1 MSPAAPSK
9 VSSLIQKAYSLHQ
22 QGKIDKAEKHYRKAL
37 KQEPENFDALQG
49 LGAIALHN
57 KRYPQAITYLE
68 SAHDIMP
75 DEPGLLTN
83 LGLAYKH
90 DNNNTK
96 AEEHRLKP
104 RGLFT
109 I

>member
-1 MSPAAPSK
+1 M
-9 VSSLIQKAYSLHQ
+9 IR
-22 QGKIDKAEKHYRKAL
+22 YRDWTPL
-37 KQEPENFDALQG
+37 PCTTNG
-49 LGAIALHN
+49 T
-57 KRYPQAITYLE
+57 QAITHLE

-83 LGLAYKH
+83 LGLALKH
-90 DNNNTK
+90 NNNNTK